1 MRARPPR
8 SSRAIDRRLRSS
20 RAVTLVLL
28 LEPNRSNPDAHPPNQ
43 PLSPHPNQG
52 IAHLARVRGPEG
64 YAGPRAPAETPAARA
79 RAAARASRVA
89 RARRRRRGGRSSDPN
104 AAGTDAYKTLFIGRL
119 SYDADERSI
128 RRELERYGEVRSV
141 KIDRD
146 SETGKPRGYAFAE
159 FAREEDMKAARR
171 GADGR
176 KIEDRRVVVDAERGR
191 TVPGW
196 RPRRLGGGLGS
207 TRVGGRTQNSTAP
220 GRDRAPGG
228 DDGSGE
234 RGRDEGDRERRDRSR
249 DRGGGYDRDR
259 GGYDRGYDRDRDRG
273 GYDRDR
279 GGYDRGGYDRD
290 RDRDRGGYDRG
301 YGGYGGSSRGG
312 GSDRDRGG
320 GYGRDRGYDDRNR
333 GTRGDRGYEDRD
345 GGRKRHRSPSRE
357 RRRGDERGE
366 DRRDWD
372 WGKRPR
378 RRRSGPAGG
387 AGAPPGAPV
396 GRAPDSP
403 EEGEL

>member
-1 MRARPPR
+1 MHEFEDPKDTPAPAP
-8 SSRAIDRRLRSS
+8 
-20 RAVTLVLL
+20 
-28 LEPNRSNPDAHPPNQ
+28 
-43 PLSPHPNQG
+43 
-52 IAHLARVRGPEG
+52 
-64 YAGPRAPAETPAARA
+64 PAETPAARKA
-79 RAAARASRVA
+79 RRAAARASRVA
-89 RARRRRRGGRSSDPN
+89 PALDAAVAAYDPSSDPN

-141 KIDRD
+141 KIVRD

-259 GGYDRGYDRDRDRG
+259 GGYDRGGYDRDRDRG

-279 GGYDRGGYDRD
+279 GGYDRGGYDRDRDRDRGGYDRDRD

-357 RRRGDERGE
+357 RRRGDERGGE

-372 WGKRPR
+372 WGKRLR
-378 RRRSGPAGG
+378 DDDEVRGPAGG
-387 AGAPPGAPV
+387 AGAPPGAPAA
-396 GRAPDSP
+396 APDSP

>member
-1 MRARPPR
+1 MHEFEDPKDTPPP
-8 SSRAIDRRLRSS
+8 A
-20 RAVTLVLL
+20 
-28 LEPNRSNPDAHPPNQ
+28 P
-43 PLSPHPNQG
+43 
-52 IAHLARVRGPEG
+52 
-64 YAGPRAPAETPAARA
+64 PAETPAARKA
-79 RAAARASRVA
+79 RRAAARASRVA
-89 RARRRRRGGRSSDPN
+89 PALDAAVAAYDPSSDPN

-141 KIDRD
+141 KIVRD

-259 GGYDRGYDRDRDRG
+259 GGYDRGGYDRDRDRG

-290 RDRDRGGYDRG
+290 RDRDRGGYDRDRDRG

-357 RRRGDERGE
+357 RRRGDERGGE

-372 WGKRPR
+372 WGKRLR
-378 RRRSGPAGG
+378 DDDEVRGPAGG
-387 AGAPPGAPV
+387 AGAPPGAPAA
-396 GRAPDSP
+396 APDSP